1 VLNPL
6 GALSPLDG
14 RYNSSVKELNAYF
27 SEAALMRY
35 RIYVEVEYLIA
46 LSHEKKIDA
55 LPRLTKRQQ
64 NRLRNIYK
72 NFDLGCAQD
81 VKDIESETNH
91 DVKAIE
97 YYIQKNCSR
106 VLHPWIHFA
115 LTSEDINNLSYSL
128 MWNHA
133 LKQVYVPMLTTV
145 HKDLK
150 RSAKKHKG
158 ASMLSMTHGQP
169 ATPTTFGKELW
180 VFCKRLERQIVQLKN
195 HGMLGKLSGAT
206 GTWSA
211 HVSAYPEVNWTR
223 FTSRFVKSL
232 GLEPNMVTT
241 QIEPHDSAAESYH
254 QIVRVNSIL
263 KDLCQDLWLY
273 ISRGILNQKKVS
285 GEVGSSTMPHKI
297 NPIQFENAEGNM
309 GIANALLNHLAQKL
323 PISRMQRDLT
333 DSTVLRNQ
341 GVAIGYSYLAL
352 KNISK
357 GLSRIT
363 INKKKMREELNSH
376 WEVLAEAVQT
386 MLRKDGKKD
395 AYEELKM
402 LTRGEKINE
411 KYMADFIKKLKL
423 SINDKENLLRLKPE
437 SYIGEASKIVEQL

>member
-1 VLNPL
+1 
-6 GALSPLDG
+6 
-14 RYNSSVKELNAYF
+14 
-27 SEAALMRY
+27 MRY

-106 VLHPWIHFA
+106 RLHPWIHFA

-128 MWNHA
+128 MWSHA
-133 LKQVYVPMLTTV
+133 LKQVYLPMLTTLY
-145 HKDLK
+145 KDLK
-150 RSAKKHKG
+150 RSAKKHKE

-169 ATPTTFGKELW
+169 ATPTTFGKELG

-195 HGMLGKLSGAT
+195 HGALGKLSGAT

-232 GLEPNMVTT
+232 
-241 QIEPHDSAAESYH
+241 SAS
-254 QIVRVNSIL
+254 
-263 KDLCQDLWLY
+263 
-273 ISRGILNQKKVS
+273 
-285 GEVGSSTMPHKI
+285 
-297 NPIQFENAEGNM
+297 
-309 GIANALLNHLAQKL
+309 
-323 PISRMQRDLT
+323 
-333 DSTVLRNQ
+333 
-341 GVAIGYSYLAL
+341 
-352 KNISK
+352 
-357 GLSRIT
+357 
-363 INKKKMREELNSH
+363 
-376 WEVLAEAVQT
+376 
-386 MLRKDGKKD
+386 
-395 AYEELKM
+395 
-402 LTRGEKINE
+402 
-411 KYMADFIKKLKL
+411 
-423 SINDKENLLRLKPE
+423 NLLRR
-437 SYIGEASKIVEQL
+437 ASFR